1 MLILKPPYYN
11 IDGVVVFS
19 DHANERQWY
28 FAPANPR
35 ITTKL
40 DTVLD
45 KEIPQIS
52 LIKYRGNAGTGG
64 FLNFDVNLGF
74 PEEKLDKV
82 RTKIRALARLD
93 EEPILAP
100 VPISDGSVRLIMLG
114 KASDDEEEEQGEGES
129 ESEGPKFVESITHAA
144 KPSLYGDNQAIF
156 SVALDKNGVQVI
168 EDALKGELMPIGIV
182 YSLEFHALRPAYNV
196 SVVAEWDRVQHHF
209 EESFGVDS
217 IFVQA
222 QIDEV
227 VDELVEQ
234 QVIQINV
241 DTFIPEGDEE
251 DLTFTARR
259 DRALND
265 FKDMVLQTFFSPS
278 LEPISTDDDDDGVI
292 GDLADATERLS
303 LLAASGGMSAFIP
316 AFSYKKIDIT
326 RIDKKSVNFNMSERS
341 AVKRSIYP
349 QAHLSGL
356 FTLLR
361 DADGEIEL
369 DRFVKEITLDDDWFE
384 RRTLDVR
391 SLANFTNDKIASI
404 SLTAE
409 YDGRPKSIQLAPES
423 KQGEAAWNSL
433 LQDGKMVRE
442 VDYQYRVSFDGVNS
456 AERPAI
462 IESPKMTTRGDI
474 SEVNP
479 RGEELYYLD
488 DITIGM
494 RGNFPWDKYPS
505 VELHLAYEDEAFGI
519 DIKDSVVLKQENAEH
534 LWRRFRMD
542 KAKSAYQMKVVFRGA
557 ENDDHEMDWQELDQE
572 LFTIGNPRP
581 NLRKVQVIPAVN
593 WSNVSTLLVELS
605 YLDGENGIREEQTMT
620 FSQSTA
626 APKTFSAG
634 LINPDLRI
642 VHYRATIIWSNGA
655 ITRIPDSRTLENTIV
670 VTPSMRGHRLIE
682 VNANTSNF
690 ESKGVKK
697 IELEMSFNDTDA
709 GLSFTNK
716 IKLTKSKDRGV
727 FEFDYADENKRTY
740 QVTQKNFFNN
750 GMVQSID
757 HEDVNDDNL
766 IVGVD

>member
-11 IDGVVVFS
+11 IDGVIVFS

-28 FAPANPR
+28 YAPASPR
-35 ITTKL
+35 ITTKF
-40 DTVLD
+40 DPVLD
-45 KEIPQIS
+45 KEIPQIG

-82 RTKIRALARLD
+82 RRKIRALARLD

-114 KASDDEEEEQGEGES
+114 KASDDEEPEEGEP
-129 ESEGPKFVESITHAA
+129 EPEGPQFVESITHAA

-168 EDALKGELMPIGIV
+168 EDALKGELMPIGVV

-196 SVVAEWDRVQHHF
+196 SVVADWDRVQTHF

-217 IFVQA
+217 IFLQVS
-222 QIDEV
+222 IDEV

-265 FKDMVLQTFFSPS
+265 FKDMVLQTFFTPS
-278 LEPISTDDDDDGVI
+278 LEPITTGEDEGGVI
-292 GDLADATERLS
+292 DDLADATERLS
-303 LLAASGGMSAFIP
+303 LLAATGGMSALIP
-316 AFSYKKIDIT
+316 AFSYKRVDIT

-361 DADGEIEL
+361 DADGELEL
-369 DRFVKEITLDDDWFE
+369 DRFIKEITLDDDWFE
-384 RRTLDVR
+384 RRILDVR
-391 SLANFTNDKIASI
+391 SLANFANDKIASI
-404 SLTAE
+404 NLTAE
-409 YDGRPKSIQLAPES
+409 YDGRPKSIQLAPDT

-433 LQDGKMVRE
+433 LEDGKMVRE

-456 AERPAI
+456 AERPAV
-462 IESPKMTTRGDI
+462 IESPMMTTRGDI

-488 DITIGM
+488 DITIGA
-494 RGNFPWDKYPS
+494 RGNFPWEKYPS
-505 VELHLAYEDEAFGI
+505 LELHLAYEDEAFGI
-519 DIKDSVVLKQENAEH
+519 DIKDSVVLKKDNAEH
-534 LWRRFRMD
+534 IWSRFRMD
-542 KAKSAYQMKVVFRGA
+542 KAKSAYKMKVVFRGVN
-557 ENDDHEMDWQELDQE
+557 NDDHEMDWQELDQE

-581 NLRKVQVIPAVN
+581 KLRKVQVIPAVDWN
-593 WSNVSTLLVELS
+593 TIATLIVELK
-605 YLDGENGIREEQTMT
+605 YLDVENDIREDQTMT
-620 FSQSTA
+620 FSKTTA
-626 APKTFSAG
+626 APQTFSTG

-642 VHYRATIIWSNGA
+642 VHYQATIIWMNGA

-670 VTPSMRGHRLIE
+670 VTPFMRGHRLIE
-682 VNANTSNF
+682 IDANTSNF
-690 ESKGVKK
+690 ASKGVTK
-697 IELEMSFNDTDA
+697 IELELSYNDTDA
-709 GLSFTNK
+709 GLSFANK
-716 IKLTKSKDRGV
+716 IKLTKTKGSAV
-727 FEFDYADENKRTY
+727 FEFDYADENKRAY
-740 QVTQKNFFNN
+740 QVTQKNFFDN
-750 GMVQSID
+750 GMVQKID
-757 HEDVNDDNL
+757 HGDVNDDNL
-766 IVGVD
+766 IVRVD

>member
-35 ITTKL
+35 ITTKF
-40 DTVLD
+40 DAVLD

-74 PEEKLDKV
+74 PEEKLNKV
-82 RTKIRALARLD
+82 RRKIRALARLD

-100 VPISDGSVRLIMLG
+100 VPVTDGSVRLIMLG
-114 KASDDEEEEQGEGES
+114 KASDDEPGEGGTEP
-129 ESEGPKFVESITHAA
+129 EGPKFVESITHAA

-156 SVALDKNGVQVI
+156 SVALDENGVQVI
-168 EDALKGELMPIGIV
+168 EDALRGELMPIGVV

-196 SVVAEWDRVQHHF
+196 SVVADWDRVQSHF

-217 IFVQA
+217 IFLQVG
-222 QIDEV
+222 IDEV

-265 FKDMVLQTFFSPS
+265 FKDMVLQTFFTPS
-278 LEPISTDDDDDGVI
+278 LEPITTDEDDGGVI
-292 GDLADATERLS
+292 DDLADATERLS
-303 LLAASGGMSAFIP
+303 LLAATGGMSALIP
-316 AFSYKKIDIT
+316 AFSYKRVDIT

-356 FTLLR
+356 FKLLR
-361 DADGEIEL
+361 DSDGELEL
-369 DRFVKEITLDDDWFE
+369 DRFIKEITLDDDWFKQ
-384 RRTLDVR
+384 RILDVR
-391 SLANFTNDKIASI
+391 SLANFSNDKIASI
-404 SLTAE
+404 NLTAE
-409 YDGRPKSIQLAPES
+409 YDGRPKSIQLAPET
-423 KQGEAAWNSL
+423 KKGEASWNSL
-433 LQDGKMVRE
+433 LHDGKMVRE
-442 VDYQYRVSFDGVNS
+442 IDYQYRVSFDGVNS

-488 DITIGM
+488 DIIIGM
-494 RGNFPWDKYPS
+494 RGNFPWEKYPS
-505 VELHLAYEDEAFGI
+505 VELHLAYQDEAFGI
-519 DIKDSVVLKQENAEH
+519 DIKDSVVLIKDNAEH
-534 LWRRFRMD
+534 LWSRFRMD
-542 KAKSAYQMKVVFRGA
+542 KAKSAYQMKVVFRGVD
-557 ENDDHEMDWQELDQE
+557 NDDHEMDWQELDQE

-581 NLRKVQVIPAVN
+581 NLRKVQVIPAVD
-593 WSNVSTLLVELS
+593 WSVVSTLLVELS
-605 YLDGENGIREEQTMT
+605 YLDGENSIRQEQTMT
-620 FSQSTA
+620 FSSSTS
-626 APKTFSAG
+626 APQTFSAG

-642 VHYRATIIWSNGA
+642 IHYRATIIWANGA
-655 ITRIPDSRTLENTIV
+655 ITRIPDSRTLENTII
-670 VTPSMRGHRLIE
+670 VTPFMRGHRLIQ
-682 VNANTSNF
+682 VSANTSNF
-690 ESKGVKK
+690 ESKGVTK
-697 IELEMSFNDTDA
+697 IELELSFNDTDA

-716 IKLTKSKDRGV
+716 IKLTKSKDSGV
-727 FEFDYADENKRTY
+727 FEFDYANENNRVY
-740 QVTQKNFFNN
+740 QITQKNFFDN

-757 HEDVNDDNL
+757 HVDVNDDNL
-766 IVGVD
+766 IVRVD